1 MRTLLSVLAWGTI
14 LSFLSCTTVA
24 NRQKTFDYDYL
35 FITKQGI
42 IQRPLLADLEVA
54 KQRQVITRSYKNAT
68 VSTARQNI
76 VEEFVRQFQCDLIV
90 QPYFSTQSETVNG
103 KTNVD
108 VTLNAYPAHYRNLRN
123 YEPKD
128 KELLLPEG
136 YKYNPNDYPKIQ
148 VSQSQSVMD
157 GSKKK
162 MLQQLTGN

>member
-1 MRTLLSVLAWGTI
+1 MRTLLLVLLGGTLLA
-14 LSFLSCTTVA
+14 LSSCTTVA

-42 IQRPLLADLEVA
+42 IQRPLLADLDVA
-54 KQRQVITRSYKNAT
+54 KQRQVITRSYKNTT

-76 VEEFVRQFQCDLIV
+76 VEEFIRQFQCDLIV
-90 QPYFSTQSETVNG
+90 QPYFSTQSESVSG

-128 KELLLPEG
+128 RELLLPDG

-148 VSQSQSVMD
+148 VSQSQAVLG

-162 MLQQLTGN
+162 ILQQLTGN